1 MEPTKDKVSQN
12 PGDQIPARIQPESSA
27 LRDFLIIYGFGS
39 SVSGAGV
46 TPSVWTQRHA
56 TVSVDLYST
65 TLLVAT
71 IFGWRVLPDV
81 W

>member
-56 TVSVDLYST
+56 I
-65 TLLVAT
+65 LLVAT
-71 IFGWRVLPDV
+71 VFGWRALPDV